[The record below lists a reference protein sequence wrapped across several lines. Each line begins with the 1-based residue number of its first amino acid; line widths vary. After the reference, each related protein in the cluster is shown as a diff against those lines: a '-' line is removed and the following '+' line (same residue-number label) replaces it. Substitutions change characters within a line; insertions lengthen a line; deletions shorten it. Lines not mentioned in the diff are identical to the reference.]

1 MTAHLIEDTVR
12 YSVGGTIYTG
22 HQLLWATYCAHSV
35 ARAYEIADEANGG
48 DGSVD
53 WSDIDDAQREAA
65 DAMGAAAMKE
75 ITSEARIFNGLDG
88 DLEPASPDLSGEETA
103 ASPLAPIAAKVAEAE
118 IQDAI
123 ADVHKR
129 YSPGEEGYSQ
139 ALVTKGIQLAQ
150 ALAKVSASDAGDA
163 AVKVAL
169 PDAPS
174 VNDPSGEKLA
184 QADFLYALALQWK
197 SRREVQELKV
207 GTVKHA
213 TRQFEFFAGAL
224 AAADALGHPYNPMV
238 LILLNGAD
246 AVEAFAKV
254 DPPQGVL

>member
-1 MTAHLIEDTVR
+1 MTAHLIEDAIR
-12 YSVGGTIYTG
+12 YCVGGTIYTG

-65 DAMGAAAMKE
+65 DAMGADAMKE
-75 ITSEARIFNGLDG
+75 IVSDARIFNGLDG
-88 DLEPASPDLSGEETA
+88 NDEEDGVDLCGEEPAVSR
-103 ASPLAPIAAKVAEAE
+103 LAPLAAKVAETE

-123 ADVHKR
+123 ADVNKR
-129 YSPGEEGYSQ
+129 YNPGEDGYGH
-139 ALVTKGIQLAQ
+139 ALVTKGIQLTQ
-150 ALAKVSASDAGDA
+150 AHAKVSASQAGDPA
-163 AVKVAL
+163 LKVA
-169 PDAPS
+169 PTDAS
-174 VNDPSGEKLA
+174 SAYDPNGGQPG
-184 QADFLYALALQWK
+184 QADFLHALALLWK

-246 AVEAFAKV
+246 AVEVFAKV
-254 DPPQGVL
+254 DLPKGAS

>member
-1 MTAHLIEDTVR
+1 MTAHLIEDAIR
-12 YSVGGTIYTG
+12 YSVGGTTYTG

-75 ITSEARIFNGLDG
+75 IVSDARIFNGLDG
-88 DLEPASPDLSGEETA
+88 SDEEDGVELCGEEPAV
-103 ASPLAPIAAKVAEAE
+103 SPLVQVAAKVAETE

-129 YSPGEEGYSQ
+129 YNPGEEGYGH
-139 ALVTKGIQLAQ
+139 ALVTKGIQLAR
-150 ALAKVSASDAGDA
+150 AHAKVSAPHAGDA
-163 AVKVAL
+163 AVKVPPVDASSA
-169 PDAPS
+169 DAPS
-174 VNDPSGEKLA
+174 GEELA

-246 AVEAFAKV
+246 AVKAFAKV